1 MISIILSMRNP
12 IDLKDI
18 AIRSYN
24 FMHLTWVAPV
34 GNHLTLNGGKK
45 KISFMSLLGHF
56 YDSYHKISY

>member
-18 AIRSYN
+18 AICSYN
-24 FMHLTWVAPV
+24 FMHLTWVAPE

-45 KISFMSLLGHF
+45 KKLAS
-56 YDSYHKISY
+56 

>member
-18 AIRSYN
+18 TIRSYN

-45 KISFMSLLGHF
+45 KQKLAS
-56 YDSYHKISY
+56 